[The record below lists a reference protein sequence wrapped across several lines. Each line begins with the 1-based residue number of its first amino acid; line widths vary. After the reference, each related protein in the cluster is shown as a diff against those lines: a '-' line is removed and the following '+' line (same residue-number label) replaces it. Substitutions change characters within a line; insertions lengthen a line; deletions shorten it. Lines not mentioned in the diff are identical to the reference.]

1 MSLSWEIDIKQ
12 CHSYTKTYIYVIWPT
27 EPREQILH
35 CHWWKFWSHDT
46 DVTIILS
53 ILSIKNEKVLYS
65 NHNRSVPKIFRHL
78 KYSLVFLSNF
88 TFYREP
94 AGSESSQLDPVFQYM
109 MLVHQIP
116 STSIPSTI
124 QYSTVH
130 YSTVIQFIML
140 VHQIPS
146 TSIPSTIKYSTVH
159 YSTVIQFIM
168 LVHQIA
174 STSIHSTLQYS
185 SPVHYVST
193 PDTQYLHTY
202 YSTIQYSNREHD
214 ISTPDTRYLHIQ
226 YSTRTLQ

>member
-124 QYSTVH
+124 QYSN
-130 YSTVIQFIML
+130 
-140 VHQIPS
+140 
-146 TSIPSTIKYSTVH
+146 
-159 YSTVIQFIM
+159 
-168 LVHQIA
+168 
-174 STSIHSTLQYS
+174 
-185 SPVHYVST
+185 PVHYVST
-193 PDTQYLHTY
+193 PDTQYLH
-202 YSTIQYSNREHD
+202 S
-214 ISTPDTRYLHIQ
+214 
-226 YSTRTLQ
+226 